1 MNGSLVATYEG
12 DAPNP
17 PDGDFTIGRQFG
29 DNGQHW
35 YGTIDEVRV
44 FDVALSQS
52 DIQSTLY
59 TELSGDEEGLVG
71 YWDFNEGTGDVLYD
85 QSGNENHGTI
95 YGATWSDDFPE
106 QVVLNSLTLVGQD
119 GATLYAISDVA
130 ETWDGFHD
138 QVNALQA
145 LYNYYNI
152 DADVQMATI
161 HSQE

>member
-1 MNGSLVATYEG
+1 M
-12 DAPNP
+12 
-17 PDGDFTIGRQFG
+17 
-29 DNGQHW
+29 
-35 YGTIDEVRV
+35 